1 MKAVSK
7 SRYLLFFALASGGC
21 AVDLAS
27 KHLVFQSLGMPGP
40 NACFWI
46 WDGYFALQ
54 TSLNEGALFGIG
66 QGKVALIAT
75 LSVTASLV
83 ILYWLFVAGAA
94 VDRWL
99 TLALGCVTA
108 GILGNLYDRLGW
120 HGLVWPA
127 GIPGK
132 TAGEPIYAVRDWVL
146 WQVNDNLRWPN
157 FNIADSLLVCG
168 AGMLLWHAFRNPPS
182 DDSVSE

>member
-40 NACFWI
+40 NAFVWI

-54 TSLNEGALFGIG
+54 TSLNEGALFGMG

-75 LSVTASLV
+75 LSVMALLV

-94 VDRWL
+94 RCSG
-99 TLALGCVTA
+99 TSS
-108 GILGNLYDRLGW
+108 R
-120 HGLVWPA
+120 
-127 GIPGK
+127 
-132 TAGEPIYAVRDWVL
+132 
-146 WQVNDNLRWPN
+146 
-157 FNIADSLLVCG
+157 S
-168 AGMLLWHAFRNPPS
+168 
-182 DDSVSE
+182 